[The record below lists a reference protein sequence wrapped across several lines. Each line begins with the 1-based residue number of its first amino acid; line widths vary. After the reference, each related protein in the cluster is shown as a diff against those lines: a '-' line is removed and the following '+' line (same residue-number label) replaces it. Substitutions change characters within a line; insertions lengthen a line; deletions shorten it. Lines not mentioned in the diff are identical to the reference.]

1 MLSPA
6 LLTVLNEN
14 KRLNPDID
22 FQLWDDDDIDKFI
35 LNEFP
40 PEYYKAFKSINP
52 NLGAAK
58 ADFFR
63 YCILYKRGGL
73 YLDLK
78 SAIKIPGKQLL
89 L

>member
-1 MLSPA
+1 LLSPA

-40 PEYYKAFKSINP
+40 SEYYKAFKSINI
-52 NLGAAK
+52 
-58 ADFFR
+58 FFVPDKQD
-63 YCILYKRGGL
+63 YMNCYIQL
-73 YLDLK
+73 
-78 SAIKIPGKQLL
+78 SPIPKQSFTIETEGTNTGNGN
-89 L
+89 